1 MEVFAICSLPNVN
14 LKKPMKN
21 DFIKAILVKSLLF
34 LIIVLWGGYNSS
46 LVGTKG
52 SAEYFTDVGNILF
65 LFFSIIYMLNAF
77 FLIKLKNLGRLTYL
91 PLVLLFVFLGFISE
105 LFNPMQIKQDYFYIF
120 TFYIISPLFFI
131 MQGVVLTMLMSK
143 SVQENFH

>member
-1 MEVFAICSLPNVN
+1 MGKDF
-14 LKKPMKN
+14 KK
-21 DFIKAILVKSLLF
+21 AVLVKSILF
-34 LIIVLWGGYNSS
+34 LLIVFWGGYNST
-46 LVGTKG
+46 VMNTNG
-52 SAEYFTDVGNILF
+52 SREYFTDVGNILF
-65 LFFSIIYMLNAF
+65 LIFSIIYMLNAF

>member
-1 MEVFAICSLPNVN
+1 
-14 LKKPMKN
+14 MKN
-21 DFIKAILVKSLLF
+21 AFIKAVLVKSLLF
-34 LIIVLWGGYNSS
+34 SLIVLWGGYNST
-46 LVGTKG
+46 LVSTKG

-65 LFFSIIYMLNAF
+65 FVFTIIYMFNAF
-77 FLIKLKNLGRLTYL
+77 FLTKLKKLARLTYL

-105 LFNPMQIKQDYFYIF
+105 LFNPMQIKQDYFYLF

-143 SVQENFH
+143 SVQENFHWA

>member
-1 MEVFAICSLPNVN
+1 
-14 LKKPMKN
+14 MKN
-21 DFIKAILVKSLLF
+21 DFKKAVYVKSFLF
-34 LIIVLWGGYNSS
+34 LLIVFWGGYNSTLIS
-46 LVGTKG
+46 TNGT
-52 SAEYFTDVGNILF
+52 SEYFTDVGNVLF
-65 LFFSIIYMLNAF
+65 LVFSIIYMLNTF
-77 FLIKLKNLGRLTYL
+77 YLIKLKNFGRLTYL

-105 LFNPMQIKQDYFYIF
+105 LFNPMQIKQDYFYLF

>member
-1 MEVFAICSLPNVN
+1 
-14 LKKPMKN
+14 MKN
-21 DFIKAILVKSLLF
+21 DFIKAVLVKSLLF
-34 LIIVLWGGYNSS
+34 LLIVLWGGYNST
-46 LVGTKG
+46 LVSAKG
-52 SAEYFTDVGNILF
+52 STEYFTDIGNILF
-65 LFFSIIYMLNAF
+65 LIFSIIYMLNAF

-105 LFNPMQIKQDYFYIF
+105 LFNPMQIKQDYFYLF

-131 MQGVVLTMLMSK
+131 MQGVVGTMLMSK

>member
-1 MEVFAICSLPNVN
+1 
-14 LKKPMKN
+14 MKN
-21 DFIKAILVKSLLF
+21 DFKKAVFVKSLLF
-34 LIIVLWGGYNSS
+34 LLIVFWGGYNSTVMDTS
-46 LVGTKG
+46 G
-52 SAEYFTDVGNILF
+52 SRQYYTDVGNVLF
-65 LFFSIIYMLNAF
+65 FFFSIIYMLNAF
-77 FLIKLKNLGRLTYL
+77 FLIKLKNLGRLTYI

-131 MQGVVLTMLMSK
+131 IQGVVLTMLMSK

>member
-1 MEVFAICSLPNVN
+1 
-14 LKKPMKN
+14 MKN
-21 DFIKAILVKSLLF
+21 AFIKAVLVKSLLF
-34 LIIVLWGGYNSS
+34 SLIVLWGGYNSTIVS
-46 LVGTKG
+46 TKG

-65 LFFSIIYMLNAF
+65 FVFTIIYMFNAF
-77 FLIKLKNLGRLTYL
+77 FLTKLKKLARLTYL

>member
-1 MEVFAICSLPNVN
+1 MENEFKSAV
-14 LKKPMKN
+14 
-21 DFIKAILVKSLLF
+21 LVKSVLF
-34 LIIVLWGGYNSS
+34 LIIVFWGGYNTTVMS
-46 LVGTKG
+46 TNG
-52 SAEYFTDVGNILF
+52 SKAYFTDVGNILF
-65 LFFSIIYMLNAF
+65 LIFSIIYLFNAF
-77 FLIKLKNLGRLTYL
+77 FLLKLKSLGRLTYL